1 MRLDKYLKLAR
12 LIKRRTVANEACDT
26 QRVAVNGREAK
37 ASYQV
42 KVGDVIE
49 IAMGARTLKVKVLEV
64 PERATTKQDA
74 ALLYSEITE

>member
-1 MRLDKYLKLAR
+1 MRLDKYLK
-12 LIKRRTVANEACDT
+12 I
-26 QRVAVNGREAK
+26 

-49 IAMGARTLKVKVLEV
+49 VTIGTRTIKVKVLDV
-64 PERATTKQDA
+64 PEYATKQGA